1 MITKRELEDVVTQ
14 VNVVLDRMDKR
25 IQSLEKQ
32 NEILLHEVK
41 SFVQAKTKA
50 KKNG

>member
-14 VNVVLDRMDKR
+14 VNAVLDLMDKR
-25 IQSLEKQ
+25 LQSLEKQ
-32 NEILLHEVK
+32 HEILLHEVK
-41 SFVQAKTKA
+41 NFVQTKPKA

>member
-14 VNVVLDRMDKR
+14 VNAVLDRMDKR

-32 NEILLHEVK
+32 NAILLHEVK
-41 SFVQAKTKA
+41 NFVQAKPKA

>member
-32 NEILLHEVK
+32 HEILLHEVK
-41 SFVQAKTKA
+41 SFVQSKPKA

>member
-1 MITKRELEDVVTQ
+1 MVTNRELEDVVTQ
-14 VNVVLDRMDKR
+14 VNSVLDLMDKR

-32 NEILLHEVK
+32 HEILLHEIK
-41 SFVQAKTKA
+41 SFVQAKPKA

>member
-14 VNVVLDRMDKR
+14 VNKLLMKLDKR
-25 IQSLEKQ
+25 IESLELQ
-32 NEILLHEVK
+32 QTILLHEVK
-41 SFVQAKTKA
+41 DFVQEKPKT

>member
-32 NEILLHEVK
+32 YEILLHEVK
-41 SFVQAKTKA
+41 GFAQAKPKA

>member
-14 VNVVLDRMDKR
+14 VNAVLERLNKR
-25 IQSLEKQ
+25 LESVEKQ
-32 NEILLHEVK
+32 HAILLHELQTKV
-41 SFVQAKTKA
+41 KA

>member
-32 NEILLHEVK
+32 HEILLHEIK
-41 SFVQAKTKA
+41 SFVTSKPKA

>member
-41 SFVQAKTKA
+41 SLVQAKPKA

>member
-14 VNVVLDRMDKR
+14 VNAVLEQMDER
-25 IQSLEKQ
+25 LQSLEKQ
-32 NEILLHEVK
+32 HEILLHEVK
-41 SFVQAKTKA
+41 SLVQAKPKA

>member
-14 VNVVLDRMDKR
+14 VNVVLDRIDKR
-25 IQSLEKQ
+25 LKSLEKQ
-32 NEILLHEVK
+32 HEILLHEVK
-41 SFVQAKTKA
+41 SFVKEKPKA

>member
-1 MITKRELEDVVTQ
+1 MITQRELEDVVTQ

-25 IQSLEKQ
+25 IDSLEKQ
-32 NEILLHEVK
+32 NSILLHDLK
-41 SFVQAKTKA
+41 SFVQDKPKA